1 MNDLLKHFQ
10 NLHRAPGDWE
20 LRDYAAHAWRLARGV
35 WLLMIGL
42 CILLG
47 AALPPHNP
55 AKMFDEYRPFTI
67 YSVILLAICGVV
79 CAQCARLAVAGART
93 AWTLMAAGFFYLAVD
108 DLSGIHE
115 ALDEVIN
122 KAFGLDPKATL
133 PDLLDTAI
141 VVLYGIVG
149 VAVLYRHRRDFFK
162 LRGFNAGIVRAASA
176 GVVMVVLDVLGDLLD
191 EKYTKVVLTILEDSS
206 EALAASYFFWTFVT
220 ARFQLRRTDEHQ
232 RAAAAAA

>member
-1 MNDLLKHFQ
+1 MRKLLEHFQ
-10 NLHRAPGDWE
+10 NLDRAPGDWE
-20 LRDYAAHAWRLARGV
+20 LHDYAAHAWRLALRV

-55 AKMFDEYRPFTI
+55 AKTFDEYRPFTI
-67 YSVILLAICGVV
+67 YTVILLVICGVV
-79 CAQCARLAVAGART
+79 CVQCARLAVAGART

-133 PDLLDTAI
+133 PDLLDAGI

-149 VAVLYRHRRDFFK
+149 VAVLYRHRRHFFK
-162 LRGFNAGIVRAASA
+162 LKGFNAGIVKAASA
-176 GVVMVVLDVLGDLLD
+176 CVVMVVLDVLGDLLD
-191 EKYTKVVLTILEDSS
+191 EKYTKVVLAILEDSS

-220 ARFQLRRTDEHQ
+220 ARFQFRRSGEYE
-232 RAAAAAA
+232 RAAAAG